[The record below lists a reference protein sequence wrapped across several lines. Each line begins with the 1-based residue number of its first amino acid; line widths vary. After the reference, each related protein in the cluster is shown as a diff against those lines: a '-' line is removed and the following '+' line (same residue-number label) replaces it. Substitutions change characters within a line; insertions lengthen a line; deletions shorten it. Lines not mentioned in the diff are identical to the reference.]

1 MEQNALA
8 RRSPAPATRGAVARL
23 LFPPIHARFRVAIL
37 LTFFPYGIL
46 YPLDY
51 PAGELLTLCCWIWV
65 FPSRIG
71 WASLVLAPFIP
82 DQTYGYYAFN
92 LFCLIAN
99 PAIAL
104 SAIRSRELIPRDFE
118 SLHRFVRNCMSAALA
133 IGGLQAVTDPF
144 RWMAVFTN
152 MRLESGRGA
161 GLRLEPSQFS
171 CLLVLYLAVLAGR
184 MEFLRSIEGTMRRQR
199 ALLREGVLVILLTVA
214 LTRSFSVLIVVL
226 CFVPALFVRRKHLLR
241 LAATLMAGAAVGMFA
256 LGDRLSDAVATS
268 GGSMTDL
275 ITAGV
280 DSWRNVPDILIVSN
294 YRDFLLPG
302 NPAEV
307 RLKIHTFAALMSPLT
322 AWIQNTFSEFSA
334 GGVTAGLAG
343 TIAIMFAVPVR
354 GLRSNPSARM
364 RCTWLLVYLTAWF
377 FMAKWDS
384 SAWVALG
391 LLSLTHKL
399 AEKQAK
405 RPVDRLRE
413 KSAQEQRHRPPA
425 KAEA

>member
-1 MEQNALA
+1 VIDAMERNAPS
-8 RRSPAPATRGAVARL
+8 RRGHAPATRGIVARL
-23 LFPPIHARFRVAIL
+23 LFPPIHARFRIAIL

-51 PAGELLTLCCWIWV
+51 PAGELLTICCWIWV

-71 WASLVLAPFIP
+71 WASLVLAPLIP

-104 SAIRSRELIPRDFE
+104 SAIRSRELVLRDFE
-118 SLHRFVRNCMSAALA
+118 SLHSFVRGCMSLALA

-184 MEFLRSIEGTMRRQR
+184 VQFLRSVDGTARRQR
-199 ALLREGVLVILLTVA
+199 ALLREGILVILLTVSV
-214 LTRSFSVLIVVL
+214 TRSFSVLIVVL
-226 CFVPALFVRRKHLLR
+226 CFVPVLFVRRKHLMR
-241 LAATLMAGAAVGMFA
+241 LMVTLTAGAAVAVFA

-268 GGSMTDL
+268 GGSLIDL
-275 ITAGV
+275 MTAGV

-302 NPAEV
+302 NPSEV
-307 RLKIHTFAALMSPLT
+307 RIKIHTFAMLMSPLM
-322 AWIQNTFSEFSA
+322 AWIQNTFSAFSA
-334 GGVTAGLAG
+334 GGVTVGLAG
-343 TIAIMFAVPVR
+343 TAAIMFAVLAR
-354 GLRSNPSARM
+354 GLRSLPSVPM

-377 FMAKWDS
+377 FMAKWDP
-384 SAWVALG
+384 SAWVVLG
-391 LLSLTHKL
+391 LLPLVH
-399 AEKQAK
+399 
-405 RPVDRLRE
+405 
-413 KSAQEQRHRPPA
+413 KSAGRRAKQR
-425 KAEA
+425 EAMK